1 MYKIESKS
9 FVVFEWIDTMEV
21 SFRFS
26 LSLAL
31 ALFEMYC
38 IRNDLIEMSRLEIDI
53 SRMDV

>member
-9 FVVFEWIDTMEV
+9 FVVFKWIDTMKV
-21 SFRFS
+21 LFRFS
-26 LSLAL
+26 LTL

>member
-26 LSLAL
+26 LSLTL